1 FGAWAG
7 PFLPRR
13 TSTFLIGM
21 VVMGVGLL
29 PMLFSSNIPLIAGGI
44 LVSGFGNGV
53 VIIRFR
59 TTMQVATA
67 PRDRASTIA
76 FIYSFSF
83 GVGVL
88 GAALAG
94 PVAAEVDLRPA
105 IGVTILLFVM
115 AATAGA
121 VVDFID
127 RGRYD
132 PVAGVSDDAFG
143 VGPALTNGRH

>member
-1 FGAWAG
+1 
-7 PFLPRR
+7 
-13 TSTFLIGM
+13 M
-21 VVMGVGLL
+21 VVMGAGLV
-29 PMLFSSNIPLIAGGI
+29 PMLMTSNIPLIAAGI

-67 PRDRASTIA
+67 ARDRASTIA
-76 FIYSFSF
+76 FIYSFAF

-94 PVAAEVDLRPA
+94 PLAAKVDLRPS
-105 IGVTILLFVM
+105 IGVTIVLFVL

-132 PVAGVSDDAFG
+132 PVADRTDEVLGTMGA
-143 VGPALTNGRH
+143 ALTDVRH